1 MDSEDTQTD
10 QSDCEGQSQ
19 DVDKIRAFYFNEA
32 VFADPANTIYRA
44 VFPCNNAS
52 SKQLMLALDPQKEFA
67 PCITLCK
74 PGTCGV
80 KMNEKIFLNLL
91 QVDTEL
97 TNFFNGASYPADLTL
112 GTFNDGH
119 TQAKIQL
126 GNRHH
131 IVLYV
136 TKNNI
141 KLAALVNTAYETR
154 REVVFTD
161 VTWRAIMKLA
171 VLVKHLLGKYKSYK
185 DAALEIFRG
194 LCFSVHHEVDIG
206 REDTFEERVLMV
218 QDYLMKQVYSKASQ
232 SAEPTFDALR
242 AFEDIK
248 LTCAVQI
255 MEEVAEANNY

>member
-1 MDSEDTQTD
+1 
-10 QSDCEGQSQ
+10 
-19 DVDKIRAFYFNEA
+19 
-32 VFADPANTIYRA
+32 
-44 VFPCNNAS
+44 
-52 SKQLMLALDPQKEFA
+52 
-67 PCITLCK
+67 
-74 PGTCGV
+74 
-80 KMNEKIFLNLL
+80 
-91 QVDTEL
+91 
-97 TNFFNGASYPADLTL
+97 
-112 GTFNDGH
+112 
-119 TQAKIQL
+119 
-126 GNRHH
+126 
-131 IVLYV
+131 
-136 TKNNI
+136 
-141 KLAALVNTAYETR
+141 VNTAYETR

-161 VTWRAIMKLA
+161 LTWRAIMKLA

-185 DAALEIFRG
+185 DAAIEIFRG